1 MSVSLHANR
10 GSALEDLITMANG
23 IYRTRKTGMIHKVP
37 TAWLPLRGRDGRVVS
52 AKVEQKAAVDFLG
65 HVFLDGQAVPL
76 AFDAKETAVDR
87 WPLSRLEQHQY
98 EYLADCH
105 ATGAFALI
113 LMASLAGAD
122 SLSWHFRTCG
132 NGGIHGNTGPAASVG
147 IGDPALV
154 EVRFLDYLSGLRGF
168 LARGETREQAE

>member
-1 MSVSLHANR
+1 M
-10 GSALEDLITMANG
+10 
-23 IYRTRKTGMIHKVP
+23 
-37 TAWLPLRGRDGRVVS
+37 PLRGHSGING
-52 AKVEQKAAVDFLG
+52 AKVEEKAAVDYIG
-65 HVFLDGQAVPL
+65 HLQLDGHSVPL
-76 AFDAKETAVDR
+76 AFDAKEIALER
-87 WPLSRLEQHQY
+87 WPLSRLDQQQY
-98 EYLADCH
+98 EELADSH